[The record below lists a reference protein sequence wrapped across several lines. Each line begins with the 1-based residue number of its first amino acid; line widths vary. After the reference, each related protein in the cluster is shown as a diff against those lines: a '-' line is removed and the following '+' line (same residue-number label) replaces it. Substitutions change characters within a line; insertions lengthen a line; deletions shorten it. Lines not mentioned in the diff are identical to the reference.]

1 MVERPRDEAGR
12 ARNPRPRDRFG
23 RPLPLG
29 SVGVPRIPDD
39 LELPPQQTLNLA
51 QQLLDDGLAF
61 NAHEVLEAAWKNGP
75 FAERMLWQALAQ
87 YAVGITHIQR
97 ENPKGART
105 LLERAVT
112 RLLSYAPVD
121 SGESNSGPNSDNC
134 EDNQGDYQI
143 AKATPTE
150 GPEEVAQRAH
160 AEPGERPRY
169 GAVPYGIDRDGLIAH
184 ARGLL
189 AALDA
194 GTPIGPDDLKPRLA
208 K

>member
-29 SVGVPRIPDD
+29 SEGVPRIPDD
-39 LELPPQQTLNLA
+39 LDLPPQQTLILA
-51 QQLLDDGLAF
+51 QQLLDEGLAF

-75 FAERMLWQALAQ
+75 LAEKMLWQGLAQ

-97 ENPKGART
+97 GNPKGART
-105 LLERAVT
+105 LLDRAAM
-112 RLLSYAPVD
+112 RLRRYAPVD
-121 SGESNSGPNSDNC
+121 SGETDTSTNSDNC
-134 EDNQGDYQI
+134 EDNPGDYQN
-143 AKATPTE
+143 AK
-150 GPEEVAQRAH
+150 
-160 AEPGERPRY
+160 
-169 GAVPYGIDRDGLIAH
+169 VPYGIDREGLIAH
-184 ARGLL
+184 AHALL

-194 GTPIGPDDLKPRLA
+194 GTPIGPEELRPRLA

>member
-29 SVGVPRIPDD
+29 SPGVPRIPDD
-39 LELPPQQTLNLA
+39 LELPPEQSLSYA

-75 FAERMLWQALAQ
+75 FAEKMLWQGLAQ

-97 ENPKGART
+97 GNAKGART
-105 LLERAVT
+105 LLTRAIG
-112 RLLSYAPVD
+112 RLEAYLRGD
-121 SGESNSGPNSDNC
+121 SSQPPRA
-134 EDNQGDYQI
+134 DY
-143 AKATPTE
+143 
-150 GPEEVAQRAH
+150 
-160 AEPGERPRY
+160 
-169 GAVPYGIDRDGLIAH
+169 PYGVDGRGLIEHGRA
-184 ARGLL
+184 LL

-194 GTPIGPDDLKPRLA
+194 GTEITAADLAPRLCTYHG
-208 K
+208 

>member
-29 SVGVPRIPDD
+29 SAGVPRIPDD
-39 LELPPQQTLNLA
+39 LDLPPQQTLILA

-121 SGESNSGPNSDNC
+121 SGESNIGPNNDNC
-134 EDNQGDYQI
+134 EDNQGDYQN
-143 AKATPTE
+143 AKA
-150 GPEEVAQRAH
+150 
-160 AEPGERPRY
+160 
-169 GAVPYGIDRDGLIAH
+169 PYGIDREGLIVH
-184 ARGLL
+184 ARTLL

-194 GTPIGPDDLKPRLA
+194 GTPIGPEDLKPRLA